1 MPALAAKVLALLPQ
15 TQCRR
20 CGYSDCK
27 AYAHAIA
34 DGSAGINQCPPGGA
48 QGIER
53 LAALTAQPVVALNP
67 QNGSEG
73 PRNVAFID
81 EAGCIGCTLCIH
93 VCPTDAIIGSNK
105 LMHTVI
111 ETCCTGCE
119 LCLPACPVD
128 CIELE
133 NVSGTASG
141 WNAWSAAQAAVA
153 QQRYQFHRQRIEHRS
168 IENDSTAQDKGSVIE
183 AAVQRARARREAN
196 KGNV

>member
-53 LAALTAQPVVALNP
+53 LAAVTAKAVIALNP
-67 QNGSEG
+67 ESGSEG
-73 PRNVAFID
+73 PRSVAFIN
-81 EAGCIGCTLCIH
+81 EAWCIGCTLCIK

-111 ETCCTGCE
+111 EAYCTGCE

-133 NVSGTASG
+133 NASGEATG
-141 WNAWSAAQAAVA
+141 WNAWSAAQAALA
-153 QQRYQFHRQRIEHRS
+153 QQRYQFHLQRSELNPAGGDAAAPDR
-168 IENDSTAQDKGSVIE
+168 GGVIA
-183 AAVQRARARREAN
+183 AAVQRARDQREAN
-196 KGNV
+196 KGSV